1 MKGITF
7 RPVFS
12 HHGEDLVIK
21 LSTYGNG
28 NLAILTTDLHGEPC
42 WTLSVNM
49 PPYDRLPDGVFF
61 LKDWSENEE
70 VAASFLAQLHEY
82 IEPAI
87 DIPSRESG
95 WIVARAYRWLPEA
108 QILG

>member
-7 RPVFS
+7 SPVFS

-21 LSTYGNG
+21 LSHYGNG
-28 NLAILTTDLHGEPC
+28 NLAILATDLHGQPYC
-42 WTLSVNM
+42 TLSVNM

-87 DIPSRESG
+87 DIPSR
-95 WIVARAYRWLPEA
+95 VARAYRWLPEA

>member
-7 RPVFS
+7 SPVFS

-21 LSTYGNG
+21 LSHYGNG
-28 NLAILTTDLHGEPC
+28 NLAILATDLH
-42 WTLSVNM
+42 LSVNM

-87 DIPSRESG
+87 DFPSRNSG
-95 WIVARAYRWLPEA
+95 FIVARAYRWLPEA